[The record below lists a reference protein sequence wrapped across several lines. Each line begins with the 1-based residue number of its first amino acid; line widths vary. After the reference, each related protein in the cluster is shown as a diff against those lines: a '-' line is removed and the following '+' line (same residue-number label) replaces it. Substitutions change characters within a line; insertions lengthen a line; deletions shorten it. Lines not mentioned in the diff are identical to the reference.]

1 VAAILFNA
9 IGCSKM
15 KLFVD
20 VAVEVSFLLTNLRWS
35 SETFTM
41 WLNMINIE
49 GNVVYNRRISIT
61 CLPDPNFRQTLNI
74 TSE

>member
-1 VAAILFNA
+1 LTGWGRITTSTRSAVVAAILFNA

-49 GNVVYNRRISIT
+49 GNVVYNRRISI
-61 CLPDPNFRQTLNI
+61 
-74 TSE
+74 